1 MLQQEGGI
9 EITLEMLTV
18 LHFVPTPGKR
28 LFNIF
33 TGQMIILA
41 CFDVCRVDLYNIRQP
56 ERLAFLPQ
64 YFDQHGGCLV
74 GNGLSKP
81 LFASGFPVFSDI
93 TVFFARCVR
102 EDHSIFP
109 HRNDHPRTANG
120 SPVECAGAFVFQPDG
135 AADISVPV
143 GSSDIAWTYYVL
155 T

>member
-18 LHFVPTPGKR
+18 LHVVPTSGKR

-33 TGQMIILA
+33 TSQMIILA
-41 CFDVCRVDLYNIRQP
+41 CFDICRVDLYNVRQP

-81 LFASGFPVFSDI
+81 LFASVLSGLFRYHGLLCPVRQGRPFHFFHIEMITQGQQMVRQLNVLELSYFSL
-93 TVFFARCVR
+93 TVLQ
-102 EDHSIFP
+102 IFQFLLAP
-109 HRNDHPRTANG
+109 P
-120 SPVECAGAFVFQPDG
+120 
-135 AADISVPV
+135 ISL
-143 GSSDIAWTYYVL
+143 GLIMC
-155 T
+155 

>member
-41 CFDVCRVDLYNIRQP
+41 CFDVCRVDLYNR
-56 ERLAFLPQ
+56 FL
-64 YFDQHGGCLV
+64 LR
-74 GNGLSKP
+74 
-81 LFASGFPVFSDI
+81 GFPVFSDI

-102 EDHSIFP
+102 EDHSIFS
-109 HRNDHPRTANG
+109 T
-120 SPVECAGAFVFQPDG
+120 
-135 AADISVPV
+135 
-143 GSSDIAWTYYVL
+143 
-155 T
+155 